1 MNNSFYENSLRGN
14 DILPYKYAK
23 NSLSFVIRET
33 KETPIC

>member
-1 MNNSFYENSLRGN
+1 MKNYIDTLRRN

-23 NSLSFVIRET
+23 NSLSIVIRET